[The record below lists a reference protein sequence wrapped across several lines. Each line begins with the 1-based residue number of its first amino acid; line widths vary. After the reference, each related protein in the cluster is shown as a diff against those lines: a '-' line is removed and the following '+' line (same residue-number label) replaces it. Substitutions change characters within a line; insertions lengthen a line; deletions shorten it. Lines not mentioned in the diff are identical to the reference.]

1 MPISDELLELAAYG
15 YTNELVNGD
24 IVYIAMELQ
33 ELRKC
38 INSAPLAMMD
48 TREALGVCALKE
60 EDFPA
65 LQALQGKKVR
75 LVIDDDKRGND
86 EQANKSRFVVAYA

>member
-1 MPISDELLELAAYG
+1 MPITDDLLKLAADG

-24 IVYIAMELQ
+24 VVAMALELQ
-33 ELRKC
+33 ELRLR
-38 INSAPLAMMD
+38 ISSAPLAMMD
-48 TREALGVCALKE
+48 TRSALGVCALKE

-75 LVIDDDKRGND
+75 LVIEKD
-86 EQANKSRFVVAYA
+86 A